1 MYVSKETEEQTEIRL
16 LQVISKAEFK
26 EYSGAYTFE
35 EFPINK
41 FRVKAKDTALAYIR
55 DAEVWSQLIPAED
68 KTTAQ
73 ELFKV
78 ISFHFPPN
86 LDNSGFVG
94 WLATHLK
101 RRIGTGVFVICGQNS
116 NKGGIF
122 DYWGSPSS
130 IGDSF
135 VREILFLIEKGKL
148 ADRSD
153 EL

>member
-1 MYVSKETEEQTEIRL
+1 MYISKETEEQTEKRL

-26 EYSGAYTFE
+26 EYSGAYAFE
-35 EFPINK
+35 EFPINE

-55 DAEVWSQLIPAED
+55 DAEVWSQLIPVED
-68 KTTAQ
+68 KTTTQ
-73 ELFKV
+73 EQFKV

-116 NKGGIF
+116 SRGGIF
-122 DYWGSPSS
+122 DYWGCTYSL
-130 IGDSF
+130 GDSYSLGDYF
-135 VREILFLIEKGKL
+135 VQEILSLIKKFVY
-148 ADRSD
+148 
-153 EL
+153 